1 MSADERTLTDI
12 VEEFHRD
19 LERLDRKAIERT
31 LEVYRQAWIAIEAS
45 YRELERRI
53 SEAKKAGE
61 PVSPAWLFREARY
74 QSLLRQVIEA
84 IGEAGGTL
92 KGEMQGLQSEAVAL
106 AGEHA
111 ARAVEAQAPGIT
123 LAHDV
128 LDRDALT
135 ALAAAFQDDSP
146 LAKWLESLG
155 PDAGKLVRAA
165 LVRTVATGQGPQ
177 QMARALRRAVGMS
190 MTRAMTIAR
199 TETIRA
205 YRFAMFRSVDRNRD
219 VLEGWRWVAALSSR
233 TCASCLALH
242 GRVFP
247 VESRLHDHPN
257 GRCAVVPVTKTW
269 RELGIERPAETRP
282 EPPDRDSWFWGL
294 PRDQRIRIVGRTAY
308 EAMRRGRLDWYRF
321 SDVVNTPWGRTVR
334 RRALRE
340 ILGERQYAEMR
351 TLARQVD
358 EQMRADLRYAAAIDR
373 FDQAAAFLR
382 SLGLDPFSR
391 DSVGWDSDIKFV
403 TGDDVDFYAAYNPR
417 RASIL
422 LGPRFDLNDPRS
434 LHLVLHEML
443 HAYSNKRG
451 RFYDWEGL
459 AYEEATV
466 EGMTRLLRR
475 EYARFSRLPIAW
487 DDELREWET
496 KHPYHRLVETL
507 EAMRKLT
514 GLDKETFYR
523 KLLELP
529 AGMRADQIRW
539 WIEQRSRDLAPRTRQ
554 RFEREFKRLHGAL
567 TIDILVIQQGG

>member
-19 LERLDRKAIERT
+19 LARLDRKAIERT

-128 LDRDALT
+128 LDHDALT

-146 LAKWLESLG
+146 LATLLESLG

-233 TCASCLALH
+233 TCAACLALH

-282 EPPDRDSWFWGL
+282 EPPDRDTWFWKL
-294 PRDQRIRIVGRTAY
+294 SREQRIRIVGRTAY
-308 EAMRRGRLDWYRF
+308 EAMRRGELDWRRF
-321 SDVVNTPWGRTVR
+321 ADIADTPWGRTVR

-340 ILGERQYAEMR
+340 IVGQARYTELRA
-351 TLARQVD
+351 LARRVD
-358 EQMRADLRYAAAIDR
+358 DRMQADARYAATLDR
-373 FDQAAAFLR
+373 CDQAAAFLR
-382 SLGLDPFSR
+382 SQGLDVFAHG
-391 DSVGWDSDIKFV
+391 VLGWDAEVRFAS
-403 TGDDVDFYAAYNPR
+403 GEDVDFYAAYDPR
-417 RASIL
+417 RASIVF
-422 LGPRFDLNDPRS
+422 GPRFDPDDPRS
-434 LHLVLHEML
+434 IHLVLHEML

-451 RFYDWEGL
+451 RSYDWEGL

-466 EGMTRLLRR
+466 EAMTRRLRR
-475 EYARFSRLPIAW
+475 EFARFAGLPLEW
-487 DDELREWET
+487 DEFCREWEQQ
-496 KHPYHRLVETL
+496 HPYHRLVVTL
-507 EAMRKLT
+507 EEMRKLT
-514 GLDKETFYR
+514 GKDADSFYR
-523 KLLELP
+523 QLLEIS
-529 AGMRADQIRW
+529 AGIRADQIARW
-539 WIEQRSRDLAPRTRQ
+539 MRERAGNLTPRTQERL
-554 RFEREFKRLHGAL
+554 EREFERLHASL
-567 TIDILVIQQGG
+567 TVDILVIQAGG